1 MIIDN
6 ETERY
11 ILAAC
16 TEGTAYLGEA
26 ISELAASDFYQKE
39 HKAIFDAMAAMYR
52 DGQEVTAQ
60 TFYFKHGDMVKSMGI
75 SWTKFTDVFTNQAAF
90 KAAIQKLKET
100 AKTRE
105 LLALSDTIR
114 HDIENGDTATEI
126 KAKIEIALAKCESS
140 AGRDYISPKEMSR
153 KCLDV
158 VAERMEP
165 EERNRKCIYTGFGT
179 LNRATGGFE
188 NGDLIILSGS
198 TGGGKS
204 AFAANIARDIC
215 VMQKLPGLYINSEM
229 SADQMALRWSAILG
243 EMSHTALRN
252 GSIQQSNFSKLPLRL
267 DAFDSGGLH
276 TLTIPDLRVDT
287 VLSEVRRFKAK
298 EGIRLAIIDY
308 IGRCDFLDSKNKDD
322 WQLLTGAA
330 RRLKTLAQEQQ
341 IAIIMLAQLSASGRL
356 AQASYMSH
364 EADLWLNLRKP
375 NEDETKAFLGGK
387 LPWNLIL
394 EIVKGRNAPTGI
406 IPLFFFGDR
415 LTFTD
420 DKEKALYYSKLV
432 QAAG

>member
-1 MIIDN
+1 MIIDI
-6 ETERY
+6 ETERH

-16 TEGTAYLGEA
+16 MEGVEYIGEA
-26 ISELAASDFYQKE
+26 LSEVTADYFYQRE
-39 HKAIFDAMAAMYR
+39 HKIIFEAMVAMYR

-60 TFYFKHGDMVKSMGI
+60 TVYIKYSDTIKRLGI
-75 SWTKFTDVFTNQAAF
+75 SWTKYTDIFTNPAVF

-100 AKTRE
+100 AKARE
-105 LLALSDTIR
+105 LLALSDIIR
-114 HDIENGDTATEI
+114 QDIESGDSVDEV
-126 KAKIEIALAKCESS
+126 KGKIEIVLSKCESA
-140 AGRDYISPKEMSR
+140 AGRSYISPKDMSR

-158 VAERMEP
+158 AAERMEP
-165 EERNRKCIYTGFGT
+165 SEKNKKCVYTGFGA

-188 NGDLIILSGS
+188 NGDLVILSGS

-204 AFAANIARDIC
+204 AFAANLARDIC
-215 VMQKLPGLYINSEM
+215 VTQKLPGLYINSEM
-229 SADQMALRWSAILG
+229 SADQMALRWAAILG
-243 EMSHTALRN
+243 EMSHTALRT
-252 GSIQQSNFSKLPLRL
+252 GSVHQDDFIRLPLKL
-267 DAFDSGGLH
+267 DAFDGGGLH

-308 IGRCDFLDSKNKDD
+308 IGRCEFLDNKNKDD

-330 RRLKTLAQEQQ
+330 RRLKTLAQEQE

-375 NEDETKAFLGGK
+375 NDEEIKEFLGSRE
-387 LPWNLIL
+387 PWNIIL
-394 EIVKGRNAPTGI
+394 EIAKGRNAPTGI
-406 IPLFFFGDR
+406 IPMFFMGDR

-420 DKEKALYYSKLV
+420 DKFKALQYAKMV